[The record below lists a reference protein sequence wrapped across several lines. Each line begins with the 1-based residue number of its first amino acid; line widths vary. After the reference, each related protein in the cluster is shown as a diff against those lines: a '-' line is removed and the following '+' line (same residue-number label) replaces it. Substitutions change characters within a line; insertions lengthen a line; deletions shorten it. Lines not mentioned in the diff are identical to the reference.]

1 MTHHDEHH
9 PQDRETSLKKLHG
22 MIEDVEVAMLTGVSN
37 DGRLLSRP
45 LHTMSVDL
53 DGSLWFA
60 SGYDSEKVREIERN
74 PQVNVAYSSR
84 EKGNYVSVA
93 GRAQI
98 FRDRATIDA
107 KWTTGMGIFFKD
119 GKDDPN
125 LCLIRVEPESAEYW
139 DGPST
144 AIGKGLYFAL
154 TAITRD
160 PGNRMTEN
168 ERIDLH

>member
-1 MTHHDEHH
+1 MSHHDEHH
-9 PQDRETSLKKLHG
+9 PQDREASLKKLRE
-22 MIEDVEVAMLTGVSN
+22 MIDDVEVAMLTGLAA

-45 LHTMSVDL
+45 LRTMEVDA

-60 SGYDSEKVREIERN
+60 TGHDTEKVREVEAN
-74 PQVNVAYSSR
+74 PEVNVAYASR
-84 EKGNYVSVA
+84 DRGNYVSVA
-93 GRAQI
+93 GRASI
-98 FRDRATIDA
+98 VRDRAIIES
-107 KWTTGMGIFFKD
+107 KWSPGMGIFFKD

-139 DGPST
+139 DGPGT

-154 TAITRD
+154 TAVTRD

-168 ERIDLH
+168 RRIDLQ